1 MNDENEVMIP
11 ELQPYSEIINEN
23 MGSVFIDEMLS
34 GSDVNFLNIS
44 ANQPAEA
51 HSIGSVSETSNS
63 MAEVR

>member
-34 GSDVNFLNIS
+34 GSDVNFLK
-44 ANQPAEA
+44 
-51 HSIGSVSETSNS
+51 
-63 MAEVR
+63 